1 MSPSIATSR
10 MTTIVD
16 DDRKNL
22 REPLNHPGAGYELPP
37 VSRNL
42 ISRRAGVL
50 TATTV
55 AGVLSMAGPAMA
67 DVKVE
72 PASAPQGS
80 GQNVHFQFTNTAQCA
95 VNRVKLTMP
104 KDNPVAEV
112 FPLSNEGWA
121 PLITPLKLNTPLTSI
136 HNGSP
141 VTETASA
148 VTWIAVKGKELAPGK
163 SADLAVALGPLPTV
177 SSMNFTLEQTCADGK
192 AGPAVPP
199 VSLALTPAEPG
210 QATGHL
216 GHGGAGGATQ
226 GDGTSADDETF
237 EALLAA
243 SDEGPGFW
251 TYAGWVVG
259 LIALAA
265 VAVLL
270 LRGRRRPENEA
281 VEAEA
286 VVAEDGEEKE
296 PVAVGAPKVTSWSYK
311 DGPAEE

>member
-1 MSPSIATSR
+1 

-16 DDRKNL
+16 DDQKNL

-55 AGVLSMAGPAMA
+55 AGVLSMACPAMA

-95 VNRVKLTMP
+95 VNKVKLTMP

-112 FPLSNEGWA
+112 FPLSNESWA

-148 VTWIAVKGKELAPGK
+148 ITWIAVKGQELAPGK

-177 SSMNFTLEQTCADGK
+177 SSMNFTLEQTCAGGK

-199 VSLALTPAEPG
+199 VTLALTPAEPG
-210 QATGHL
+210 QAAGH
-216 GHGGAGGATQ
+216 HGGAGGATQQ

-243 SDEGPGFW
+243 SDDGPGFW

-270 LRGRRRPENEA
+270 LRGRRRPETEA
-281 VEAEA
+281 VEAE
-286 VVAEDGEEKE
+286 EEEEKE

-311 DGPAEE
+311 DGPAKE